1 MNIFPIIRTLLH
13 NSSDIPMI
21 RVTIFEDYT
30 DMREILATLVES
42 SADFYLAG
50 AYSNANNVLDIVKK
64 QKPNVVL
71 MDLQMPG
78 ISGIEA
84 TRLIKSQYPQVQ
96 VLVQT
101 MFDDNER
108 VFAALCMGATG
119 YILKSTPADKILEAI
134 AETYNGGSP
143 MSPHIARNVLMMFTH
158 QQMTLSPQEEYQ
170 TLSDREKE
178 ILGHLT
184 KGLSYK
190 MIADACGISY
200 GTVNSHLKNIS
211 EKLHVHSATEAV
223 QKALLQRIV

>member
-143 MSPHIARNVLMMFTH
+143 MSPHIARNVLMMFTN
-158 QQMTLSPQEEYQ
+158 QQITLSSQEEYQ
-170 TLSDREKE
+170 MLSEREKE

-200 GTVNSHLKNIS
+200 GTVNSHLKNIY

>member
-1 MNIFPIIRTLLH
+1 MPQ
-13 NSSDIPMI
+13 NSNNVQMI
-21 RVTIFEDYT
+21 RVTIFEDYP
-30 DMREILATLVES
+30 DMRDILATLVEN
-42 SADFYLAG
+42 APDFYLAG
-50 AYSNANNVLDIVKK
+50 AYSNANTVLDIVKK

-84 TRLIKSQYPQVQ
+84 TRLIKSKYPHIQ

-134 AETYNGGSP
+134 VDTFNGGSP
-143 MSPHIARNVLMMFTH
+143 MSPHIARKVLTMFTH
-158 QQMTLSPQEEYQ
+158 QQTTLSPQEEYQ
-170 TLSDREKE
+170 TLSEREKE

-190 MIADACGISY
+190 MIADACHISY
-200 GTVNSHLKNIS
+200 GTVNSHLKNIY

>member
-1 MNIFPIIRTLLH
+1 
-13 NSSDIPMI
+13 MI
-21 RVTIFEDYT
+21 RVTIFEDYP
-30 DMREILATLVES
+30 DMRDILSTLVENS
-42 SADFYLAG
+42 PDFYLAG
-50 AYSNANNVLDIVKK
+50 AYPNANDVLNIVKK

-71 MDLQMPG
+71 MDIQMPG

-84 TRLIKSQYPQVQ
+84 TRLIKSKYPNIQ

-134 AETYNGGSP
+134 SETYNGGAP
-143 MSPHIARNVLMMFTH
+143 MSPSIARKVLTMFTN
-158 QQMTLSPQEEYQ
+158 QQKTLSPSEEYQ
-170 TLSDREKE
+170 TLSEREKE

-190 MIADACGISY
+190 MIADTCKISY
-200 GTVNSHLKNIS
+200 GTVNSHLKNIY
-211 EKLHVHSATEAV
+211 EKMHVHSATEAV

>member
-1 MNIFPIIRTLLH
+1 MNILPIIRTLLH

-200 GTVNSHLKNIS
+200 GTVNSHLKNIY

>member
-1 MNIFPIIRTLLH
+1 MNILPIIRTLLH

-170 TLSDREKE
+170 MLSDREKE
-178 ILGHLT
+178 ILRHLT

-200 GTVNSHLKNIS
+200 GTVNSHLKNIY

-223 QKALLQRIV
+223 QKALLQRII